1 MEVEHSL
8 EEKNRIQALH
18 ELEILDTPPEERF
31 DRITKIAQIMFD
43 VPIALVSLVD
53 SNRQWFKSCAGLSA
67 RETPRSMSFCSHA
80 ILNEDIMTIEDA
92 TTDNRFSDNPL
103 VTGEPFIRFYAGKPI
118 RGPNNQKLGTL
129 CIIDKKP
136 RVFSKADKSVLTDLA
151 NWVENEFKTSILT
164 KSLKNTTENLVKV
177 QQELL
182 DQNKNLELKIKEKT
196 NQLLKQ
202 DRVTTVASMSSR
214 LAHDLRNPLQV
225 IQISSELLK
234 KELEKHMDENMKK
247 RCGNLQS
254 SILEINR
261 IIEDVLEFVK
271 TSHLNQETNSSKNLL
286 ENCISNIVIPEN
298 ISISLPENDVQIF
311 GDARKIQAV
320 FSNLIINGIQAI
332 NGSGKILIRIS
343 EYPEKTSITFED
355 SGSGIPDEVMPKIFD
370 YLYTT
375 KKDGTG
381 LGLGI
386 CKSIIEQHGG
396 KISVSNNPTTFT
408 IELPKQ

>member
-8 EEKNRIQALH
+8 EEKNRIKALH

-103 VTGEPFIRFYAGKPI
+103 VTRDPFIRFYAGKPI
-118 RGPNNQKLGTL
+118 RGQDNKMLGTL

-225 IQISSELLK
+225 IQISSELLRQ
-234 KELEKHMDENMKK
+234 ELEKHMDEGMKK

-271 TSHLNQETNSSKNLL
+271 TSNLNQETNSSKNLL
-286 ENCISNIVIPEN
+286 GNCISNIVIPEN
-298 ISISLPENDVQIF
+298 ITVSLPENDVQIF

-355 SGSGIPDEVMPKIFD
+355 SGPGIPDEVMPKIFD

-375 KKDGTG
+375 KQDGTG

>member
-103 VTGEPFIRFYAGKPI
+103 VTGDPFIRFYAGKPI
-118 RGPNNQKLGTL
+118 RGQDNRMLGTL

-196 NQLLKQ
+196 NQILKQ

-225 IQISSELLK
+225 IQISSELLRQ
-234 KELEKHMDENMKK
+234 ELEKHMDENMKK

-271 TSHLNQETNSSKNLL
+271 TSQLNQETNSSKNLL

-298 ISISLPENDVQIF
+298 IAISLPENDVQIF

-332 NGSGKILIRIS
+332 NGSGEILIRIS

-355 SGSGIPDEVMPKIFD
+355 SGPGIPDEVMPKIFE

-375 KKDGTG
+375 KQDGTG

-396 KISVSNNPTTFT
+396 KISVSNNPTAFT
-408 IELPKQ
+408 IELPKH

>member
-8 EEKNRIQALH
+8 EEENRIQALH

-103 VTGEPFIRFYAGKPI
+103 VTGDPFIRFYAGKPI
-118 RGPNNQKLGTL
+118 RGQDNKMLGTL

-234 KELEKHMDENMKK
+234 QELEKHMDEGMKK

-271 TSHLNQETNSSKNLL
+271 TSQLNQEANSSKNLL

-298 ISISLPENDVQIF
+298 ITVSLPENDVQIF

-332 NGSGKILIRIS
+332 NGSGEILIRIS

-355 SGSGIPDEVMPKIFD
+355 SGPGIPDEAMPKIFD

-375 KKDGTG
+375 KQDGTG

>member
-1 MEVEHSL
+1 VEVKHSPE
-8 EEKNRIQALH
+8 EEKRIKVLH
-18 ELEILDTPPEERF
+18 DLEILDTPPEERF

-53 SNRQWFKSCAGLSA
+53 SNRQWFKSCAGISA

-92 TTDNRFSDNPL
+92 TNDKRFSDNPL

-118 RGPNNQKLGTL
+118 RGVDNHMLGTL
-129 CIIDKKP
+129 CVIDKKP
-136 RVFSKADKSVLTDLA
+136 RVFSRADKSVLTDLA
-151 NWVENEFKTSILT
+151 NWVENEFKTTILT
-164 KSLKNTTENLVKV
+164 NSLKNTTENLVKV
-177 QQELL
+177 QEELL
-182 DQNKNLELKIKEKT
+182 EQNKNLELKVKEKT
-196 NQLLKQ
+196 NQILKQ
-202 DRVTTVASMSSR
+202 DRISTVASMSSR

-225 IQISSELLK
+225 IQVNSDLLK
-234 KELEKHMDENMKK
+234 LELEKNMDENMKK
-247 RCGNLQS
+247 RCNNLQN

-271 TSHLNQETNSSKNLL
+271 TSELNQGTHSSKILL
-286 ENCISNIVIPEN
+286 ENCISNIVVPKD
-298 ISISLPENDVQIF
+298 ISISLPENDLQIF

-320 FSNLIINGIQAI
+320 FSNLIINSIQAI
-332 NGSGKILIRIS
+332 NGSGKITIS
-343 EYPEKTSITFED
+343 ASESPEKISVVFED
-355 SGSGIPDEVMPKIFD
+355 SGPGITDDVMPRIFD

-375 KKDGTG
+375 KQDGTG

-386 CKSIIEQHGG
+386 CKNIIEQHDG
-396 KISVSNNPTTFT
+396 KISVSNNPTRFT

>member
-1 MEVEHSL
+1 MEIEINP
-8 EEKNRIQALH
+8 EEKRIKALH
-18 ELEILDTPPEERF
+18 DLNILDTPPEERF

-80 ILNEDIMTIEDA
+80 ILNEEIMTIEDA
-92 TTDNRFSDNPL
+92 TMDKRFSENPL
-103 VTGEPFIRFYAGKPI
+103 VTGDPFIRFYAGKPI
-118 RGPNNQKLGTL
+118 RGIDNQMLGTL

-151 NWVENEFKTSILT
+151 NWVENEFKTTILT
-164 KSLKNTTENLVKV
+164 NSLKNTTDNLLKV
-177 QQELL
+177 QKELIE
-182 DQNKNLELKIKEKT
+182 QNKNLELKVKEKT
-196 NQLLKQ
+196 NQILKQ
-202 DRVTTVASMSSR
+202 DRISTVASMSSR

-225 IQISSELLK
+225 IQVSSDLLK
-234 KELEKHMDENMKK
+234 LELEKHMDENMKN
-247 RCGNLQS
+247 RCGNLQN

-271 TSHLNQETNSSKNLL
+271 TSELNLEIHSSKTLL
-286 ENCISNIVIPEN
+286 ENCISNVVVPKD
-298 ISISLPENDVQIF
+298 ISISLPENDLQIF
-311 GDARKIQAV
+311 GDPRKIQAV
-320 FSNLIINGIQAI
+320 FSNLIINAIQAI
-332 NGSGKILIRIS
+332 GDSGKITIHLS
-343 EYPEKTSITFED
+343 ESPEKTSIIFED
-355 SGSGIPDEVMPKIFD
+355 SGAGIPDDVMPKIFE

-375 KKDGTG
+375 KQDGTG

-396 KISVSNNPTTFT
+396 KISVSNNPTRFT

>member
-92 TTDNRFSDNPL
+92 TKDNRFSDNPL
-103 VTGEPFIRFYAGKPI
+103 VTGDPFIRFYAGKPI
-118 RGPNNQKLGTL
+118 RGQDNKMLGTL

-196 NQLLKQ
+196 NQILKQ

-225 IQISSELLK
+225 IQISSELLRE
-234 KELEKHMDENMKK
+234 ELEKHMDEGMKK

-271 TSHLNQETNSSKNLL
+271 TSQLNQETNSSKNLL
-286 ENCISNIVIPEN
+286 ENCVSNIVIPEN
-298 ISISLPENDVQIF
+298 ITISLPENDVQIF

-332 NGSGKILIRIS
+332 NGSGEILIRIS

-355 SGSGIPDEVMPKIFD
+355 SGPGIPDEVMPKIFD

-375 KKDGTG
+375 KQDGTG

>member
-92 TTDNRFSDNPL
+92 TTDNRFSENPL
-103 VTGEPFIRFYAGKPI
+103 VTGDPFIRFYAGKPI
-118 RGPNNQKLGTL
+118 RGQDNKMLGTL

-247 RCGNLQS
+247 RCGNLLS

-286 ENCISNIVIPEN
+286 EN
-298 ISISLPENDVQIF
+298 
-311 GDARKIQAV
+311 
-320 FSNLIINGIQAI
+320 
-332 NGSGKILIRIS
+332 
-343 EYPEKTSITFED
+343 
-355 SGSGIPDEVMPKIFD
+355 
-370 YLYTT
+370 
-375 KKDGTG
+375 
-381 LGLGI
+381 
-386 CKSIIEQHGG
+386 
-396 KISVSNNPTTFT
+396 
-408 IELPKQ
+408 

>member
-92 TTDNRFSDNPL
+92 TKDNRFSDNPL
-103 VTGEPFIRFYAGKPI
+103 VTGDPFIRFYAGKPI
-118 RGPNNQKLGTL
+118 RGLDNKMLGTL

-196 NQLLKQ
+196 NQILKQ

-225 IQISSELLK
+225 IQISSELLRE
-234 KELEKHMDENMKK
+234 ELEKHMDEGMKK

-271 TSHLNQETNSSKNLL
+271 TSQLNQETNSSKNLL
-286 ENCISNIVIPEN
+286 ENCVSNIVIPEN
-298 ISISLPENDVQIF
+298 ITISLPENDVQIF

-332 NGSGKILIRIS
+332 NGSGEILIRIS

-355 SGSGIPDEVMPKIFD
+355 SGPGIPDEVMPKIFD

-375 KKDGTG
+375 KQDGTG